1 MYDSHIL
8 PTPTSIRLLD
18 IIESRDDVIRC
29 SMSVVDLE
37 DEGLEFAAIS
47 YTWGDP
53 ITVHEDPMPDITDLT
68 LEEHADQLP
77 FSYFTSPMGPNGE
90 SICMVDRAK
99 LDFYAKYNH
108 TPREELRWKNSSSR
122 EVEVDGNRVP
132 VEENLFLCFEALLDI
147 RKQLDEASGGDDNQ
161 DSEKKWPPVWA
172 DALCINQADLAE
184 RASQVKLMG
193 KLYRTARLVYAWV
206 GKHDRLSYR
215 ALLAMAKILDF
226 DATRSH
232 ALDSSYPEQEEV
244 TFSSV
249 PGMTVVDWFS
259 LFALFQRLWFRRA
272 WVAQEVVFAHN
283 IHMICGPTLF
293 DMSLVLAVVAFL
305 EETGLDYELC
315 QLGRNFLTDRA
326 TSDQTQHWEKLASFS
341 SQSPSTKK
349 ELQVNPRDALSFIL
363 GYHRTRS
370 RLGLCNAGMPMVR
383 LAGEVQS
390 HQSTM
395 TGRWHIELPEN
406 INLTDN
412 DMIREYIEEFET
424 YGFRFER
431 RPLHL
436 LSVLSHFRDLE
447 ATDPRDKIFAFLN
460 LAEDDLGLVPDY
472 SAEIRDV
479 FIQAAR
485 AMINKRMGS
494 KLAVL
499 SHLQDSSD
507 TRIQGLPSWVPD
519 FSARLGRIPFDQG
532 GHDDR
537 FCAGT
542 SLEIDIEDPCFH
554 IGPDDTLTVKGI
566 KVDHVTMSTQL
577 GDDPVIQAL
586 RLALH
591 GPPRYPINPRAWF
604 MEGGRHLRPSRAV
617 SRVEALWRTLV
628 IDNLTEMEED
638 YSNLESRDNLGIGF
652 SNWILTDILE
662 ARDLLVEWA
671 KLEEDQW
678 TRILIDKSFT
688 TRMTLWS
695 AMYDGRQLSDELE
708 IPDLGKA
715 VEDLMGKV
723 ELESKKPD
731 EQEEEKKGDEE
742 KEDEDEDE
750 NEGDD
755 DGSPSQQEFLPT
767 ATHIR
772 ECFHAQVD
780 EAQGDKDPLRG
791 RYKRPSMQRLT
802 PLERR
807 KLRNFEKNMRSATEG
822 RKLFM
827 TESGLFGLGPKSL
840 GQDPGSK
847 DEVWIL
853 MGARVPFILHHIEGS
868 KYRVVGEA
876 YVHGIMYGEGYD
888 YYTEWDDWEYGDGR
902 TGVED
907 IRLV

>member
-1 MYDSHIL
+1 MYESHIL

-18 IIESRDDVIRC
+18 IIESRDDLIRC
-29 SMSVVDLE
+29 SMSVVDLDDE
-37 DEGLEFAAIS
+37 DLEFAAIS

-53 ITVHEDPMPDITDLT
+53 ITVHEDPMPDITGLT

-99 LDFYAKYNH
+99 LDFYAKYDYI
-108 TPREELRWKNSSSR
+108 PREELRWKNRSSR
-122 EVEVDGNRVP
+122 EVEIDGNRVP
-132 VEENLFLCFEALLDI
+132 VEENLFLCFEALLNI
-147 RKQLDEASGGDDNQ
+147 RKQLDEASGGDNNQ

-172 DALCINQADLAE
+172 DALCINQADLVE

-193 KLYRTARLVYAWV
+193 QLYRTARWVYAWV
-206 GKHDRLSYR
+206 GKLDRLSHR
-215 ALLAMAKILDF
+215 ALLAMGTILDF

-232 ALDSSYPEQEEV
+232 ARDSSYPEQEEV
-244 TFSSV
+244 TLSSV
-249 PGMTVVDWFS
+249 PGMTVVDWFA

-283 IHMICGPTLF
+283 IHMICGPTVF
-293 DMSLVLAVVAFL
+293 DMSLVLAVVAFF

-326 TSDQTQHWEKLASFS
+326 TSDQTQHWEKLVSFS
-341 SQSPSTKK
+341 SQSPNTMK

-363 GYHRTRS
+363 GFHRTRA
-370 RLGLCNAGMPMVR
+370 RLGLSNAGMPM
-383 LAGEVQS
+383 
-390 HQSTM
+390 
-395 TGRWHIELPEN
+395 
-406 INLTDN
+406 
-412 DMIREYIEEFET
+412 
-424 YGFRFER
+424 R

-460 LAEDDLGLVPDY
+460 LAEDKLGLVPNY
-472 SAEIRDV
+472 SADVRDV

-494 KLAVL
+494 ILAVL

-532 GHDDR
+532 GHDVR

-542 SLEIDIEDPCFH
+542 SLEIDIEDFGFH
-554 IGPDDTLTVKGI
+554 FNPDDTLTVKAI
-566 KVDHVTMSTQL
+566 KVDQVAVSTQL
-577 GDDPVIQAL
+577 GDDPVTQAL
-586 RLALH
+586 RLALR

-604 MEGGRHLRPSRAV
+604 MNGDRHIRPSRAV
-617 SRVEALWRTLV
+617 TRVEALWRTLV

-638 YSNLESRDNLGIGF
+638 YSSLESRDNLGIGF

-662 ARDLLVEWA
+662 ARDLLLEWV
-671 KLEEDQW
+671 KLEQDQW
-678 TRILIDKSFT
+678 TRILIEKSFC
-688 TRMTLWS
+688 TRMALWS
-695 AMYDGRQLSDELE
+695 AMYDGKQLSDELE
-708 IPDLGKA
+708 IPDLEK
-715 VEDLMGKV
+715 VLEDQTGKV
-723 ELESKKPD
+723 EREFKKPD
-731 EQEEEKKGDEE
+731 EQEEEEE
-742 KEDEDEDE
+742 E
-750 NEGDD
+750 EGD
-755 DGSPSQQEFLPT
+755 GSLSQREFLPT

-780 EAQGDKDPLRG
+780 EAQGNGDPLRG
-791 RYKRPSMQRLT
+791 KYKRPSMQRLT

-840 GQDPGSK
+840 GQDPSSK

-853 MGARVPFILHHIEGS
+853 VGARVPFILHHVEGC

-876 YVHGIMYGEGYD
+876 YVHGIIGTTGNMDTVAPVWKKYACSAPESLQSGSMSLKQNCDHGGYGNPI
-888 YYTEWDDWEYGDGR
+888 GR
-902 TGVED
+902 IPISQNRTNPGRNIEAIQDVAVTKEMCACLSSD
-907 IRLV
+907 

>member
-1 MYDSHIL
+1 MYESHIL

-18 IIESRDDVIRC
+18 IIESQDDVIRC
-29 SMSVVDLE
+29 SMSVVDLN

-53 ITVHEDPMPDITDLT
+53 ITVHEDPMPDVTGLT
-68 LEEHADQLP
+68 LEEHAGQLP
-77 FSYFTSPMGPNGE
+77 FSYFTSPMGPDGE
-90 SICMVDRAK
+90 SMCMVDRAK
-99 LDFYAKYNH
+99 LDFYAKYDYI
-108 TPREELRWKNSSSR
+108 PREELRWKNRSVR
-122 EVEVDGNRVP
+122 EIEVDGNRVP
-132 VEENLFLCFEALLDI
+132 VEENLFLCFEALLNI
-147 RKQLDEASGGDDNQ
+147 RKRLDEAPGGDNDQ

-193 KLYRTARLVYAWV
+193 QLYRTARLVYAWV
-206 GKHDRLSYR
+206 GKLDRLSHR
-215 ALLAMAKILDF
+215 ALLAMGTILDF

-232 ALDSSYPEQEEV
+232 ARDSSYPEQEEV
-244 TFSSV
+244 TLSSV
-249 PGMTVVDWFS
+249 PGMTVVDWFA

-272 WVAQEVVFAHN
+272 WVAQEVVFASN
-283 IHMICGPTLF
+283 IHMICGPTIF
-293 DMSLVLAVVAFL
+293 DMRFVLAVVAFL

-341 SQSPSTKK
+341 SQSPNTMK
-349 ELQVNPRDALSFIL
+349 ELQVNPRDSLSFIL
-363 GYHRTRS
+363 GCHHTRA
-370 RLGLCNAGMPMVR
+370 RLGLCNAGMPMVYLR
-383 LAGEVQS
+383 DREEQG
-390 HQSTM
+390 HQSSM
-395 TGRWHIELPEN
+395 SNRWHVELPET
-406 INLTDN
+406 INLSDH
-412 DMIREYIEEFET
+412 DIIRVYNEKLKG

-460 LAEDDLGLVPDY
+460 LAEDGLGLVPDY
-472 SAEIRDV
+472 AAEVRDV
-479 FIQAAR
+479 FIQAAK

-494 KLAVL
+494 PLAVL

-519 FSARLGRIPFDQG
+519 FSARLGRIPFDEG

-542 SLEIDIEDPCFH
+542 SLEIDMEDFAVH
-554 IGPDDTLTVKGI
+554 INPDNTFTVKAI
-566 KVDHVTMSTQL
+566 KVDQVAVSTQL
-577 GDDPVIQAL
+577 GDDAVIQAL
-586 RLALH
+586 RLALR
-591 GPPRYPINPRAWF
+591 GPPRYPINPKAWSNN
-604 MEGGRHLRPSRAV
+604 GDRHLRPSRAV
-617 SRVEALWRTLV
+617 TRVEALWRTLV
-628 IDNLTEMEED
+628 IDNLTEMDED
-638 YSNLESRDNLGIGF
+638 YGSLESRDNLGIGF

-671 KLEEDQW
+671 KLDPDQW
-678 TRILIDKSFT
+678 TWILIEKSFC
-688 TRMTLWS
+688 TRMALWS
-695 AMYDGRQLSDELE
+695 AMYDVKQLSDELK
-708 IPDLGKA
+708 IPNIEKA
-715 VEDLMGKV
+715 MADQKEKMK
-723 ELESKKPD
+723 LESEKP
-731 EQEEEKKGDEE
+731 DEE
-742 KEDEDEDE
+742 KEEEEED
-750 NEGDD
+750 G
-755 DGSPSQQEFLPT
+755 GSLSQREFLPT

-772 ECFHAQVD
+772 ECFHTEVGD
-780 EAQGDKDPLRG
+780 TQGDKDPLRG

-802 PLERR
+802 PLGRR
-807 KLRNFEKNMRSATEG
+807 KLRNFEKNMRSATQG

-840 GQDPGSK
+840 GQDPSSK
-847 DEVWIL
+847 DEVWLL
-853 MGARVPFILHHIEGS
+853 MGARVPFILHHVEGS

-888 YYTEWDDWEYGDGR
+888 YYTEWDEYGYSR
-902 TGVED
+902 IGVEE

>member
-1 MYDSHIL
+1 
-8 PTPTSIRLLD
+8 
-18 IIESRDDVIRC
+18 
-29 SMSVVDLE
+29 MSVVDLD

-53 ITVHEDPMPDITDLT
+53 ITVHEDPMPDITGLT

-90 SICMVDRAK
+90 SICMVDGAK
-99 LDFYAKYNH
+99 LAFYAKYDYI
-108 TPREELRWKNSSSR
+108 PREELRWKNRSSR

-132 VEENLFLCFEALLDI
+132 VEENLFLCFEALLNV
-147 RKQLDEASGGDDNQ
+147 RKQLDEASGGDNDQ

-172 DALCINQADLAE
+172 DALCINQADLVE

-193 KLYRTARLVYAWV
+193 QLYRTARLVYAWV
-206 GKHDRLSYR
+206 GKLDRLSHR
-215 ALLAMAKILDF
+215 ALLAMGRILDF

-232 ALDSSYPEQEEV
+232 ARDSFYPEQEEV

-249 PGMTVVDWFS
+249 PGMAVVDWFA

-283 IHMICGPTLF
+283 IHMICGPTIF
-293 DMSLVLAVVAFL
+293 DMTFVLAVVAFL

-315 QLGRNFLTDRA
+315 QLGRNFLIDRA
-326 TSDQTQHWEKLASFS
+326 TSDQTQHWEKLVSFS
-341 SQSPSTKK
+341 SQSPNAMK

-363 GYHRTRS
+363 GCHRTRA
-370 RLGLCNAGMPMVR
+370 RLGLCNAGMPMVYLR
-383 LAGEVQS
+383 DGKERS
-390 HQSTM
+390 HRSSVSD
-395 TGRWHIELPEN
+395 RWHVELPKT
-406 INLTDN
+406 ISLVDH
-412 DMIREYIEEFET
+412 DVIREYDEEFKA

-460 LAEDDLGLVPDY
+460 LAEDGLGLVPNY
-472 SAEIRDV
+472 SAEVRDV
-479 FIQAAR
+479 FIQAAK
-485 AMINKRMGS
+485 AMINKRKGS
-494 KLAVL
+494 ILAVL

-542 SLEIDIEDPCFH
+542 SVEIDIEDFGFH
-554 IGPDDTLTVKGI
+554 FNPDDTLTVKAI
-566 KVDHVTMSTQL
+566 KADQVAVSTQL
-577 GDDPVIQAL
+577 VDDPVIQAL

-591 GPPRYPINPRAWF
+591 GPPRYPINPRAWLVN
-604 MEGGRHLRPSRAV
+604 GGRHIRPSRAV
-617 SRVEALWRTLV
+617 TRVEALWRTLV

-638 YSNLESRDNLGIGF
+638 YSSLESRDNLGIGF

-662 ARDLLVEWA
+662 ARDLLVEWDI
-671 KLEEDQW
+671 LEEDQW
-678 TRILIDKSFT
+678 MRILIEKSFT
-688 TRMTLWS
+688 TSMALWS
-695 AMYDGRQLSDELE
+695 AMYDGKQISGELE
-708 IPDLGKA
+708 IPDLEKV
-715 VEDLMGKV
+715 VEDLTGKT
-723 ELESKKPD
+723 ERESKEPD
-731 EQEEEKKGDEE
+731 EQEEEK
-742 KEDEDEDE
+742 EDED
-750 NEGDD
+750 EGDD
-755 DGSPSQQEFLPT
+755 DGSPFQQDFLPT

-780 EAQGDKDPLRG
+780 EAERDKDPLRG

-840 GQDPGSK
+840 GQDPSSK

-853 MGARVPFILHHIEGS
+853 MGARVPFILHHVEGC

-888 YYTEWDDWEYGDGR
+888 HYTEWYDWEYGYSR
-902 TGVED
+902 TGVEE